1 MAPNMA
7 VLTTALIGLVIC
19 DVTSGSRILMLPSVH
34 RGTVMYFMEGGEVL
48 KKAGH
53 EVYLL
58 VRKQ

>member
-1 MAPNMA
+1 MAPNVA
-7 VLTTALIGLVIC
+7 VLTTALIGLTIC

-34 RGTVMYFMEGGEVL
+34 RSTVMYFTEGGEAL

-53 EVYLL
+53 EVYML

>member
-1 MAPNMA
+1 MVSNMA

-19 DVTSGSRILMLPSVH
+19 DVTSGSRILMLPSLH
-34 RGTVMYFMEGGEVL
+34 RSTVMYFMEGGEAL